1 MCDVW
6 SKFLSLCSIFVILF
20 GLVLAGAGFAGTDSM
35 AINLFHLFGAPPFM
49 LNALSNTILIAAH
62 LAAVIGSGVTRT
74 YSARN

>member
-1 MCDVW
+1 
-6 SKFLSLCSIFVILF
+6 
-20 GLVLAGAGFAGTDSM
+20 
-35 AINLFHLFGAPPFM
+35 M